1 MKKVIPAFAGV
12 LMALLLVGTT
22 ASADSPKS
30 AQPTTSGMVL
40 LSEVHSPLEHSGIWT
55 SEPKPW
61 SEPVEGDGKSGD
73 VHPDGLG
80 WWIGGYYYESVT
92 NTLLQNNV
100 SRDPAVAFKMLG
112 RGVCMD
118 TTESTSLTGTISISG
133 EAKWNDLIKTSFG
146 FSGSGTKT
154 FTQTYK
160 YCGPSETSS
169 YLYRYFYKQL
179 IYNRYR
185 SDSMRLYYNYNGTLH
200 HIETGSSID
209 LVPYMAVFSE
219 DRNR

>member
-1 MKKVIPAFAGV
+1 MKKVILALASL
-12 LMALLLVGTT
+12 LMALSLVGTT
-22 ASADSPKS
+22 AFADSPKN
-30 AQPTTSGMVL
+30 TTNGQVL
-40 LSEVHSPLEHSGIWT
+40 LSEIHSPLEHSGTFT
-55 SEPKPW
+55 SERKPW
-61 SEPVEGDGKSGD
+61 SEPGKGYEKPGE

-80 WWIGGYYYESVT
+80 WWWGGYYSESVT
-92 NTLLQNNV
+92 NTLLQNNF

-118 TTESTSLTGTISISG
+118 TTETTSLTGTINISG

-160 YCGPSETSS
+160 YCGPSETTL

-179 IYNRYR
+179 IYNKYR
-185 SDSMRLYYNYNGTLH
+185 SDSVRIYYSYNGLFN
-200 HIETGSSID
+200 HIETGSSIE

-219 DRNR
+219 DRNQ